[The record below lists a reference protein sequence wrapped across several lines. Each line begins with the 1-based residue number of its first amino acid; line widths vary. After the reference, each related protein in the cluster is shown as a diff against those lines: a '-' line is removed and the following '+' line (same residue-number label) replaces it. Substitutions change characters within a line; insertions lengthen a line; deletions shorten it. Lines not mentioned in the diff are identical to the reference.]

1 MREKFRLLV
10 PKAFLRRWTYKVIA
24 NRHKYVEIE
33 KALLSSRLPL
43 TPQELLAMAHFYSI
57 ISAIVGF
64 IIGLMIVI
72 LVPPALILYIAE
84 KTPFYD
90 LVLLNYSLISMFYPF
105 IAVLIGFIAYKMT
118 QYIIL
123 SYPFFVS
130 NRRKG
135 EIELYLPHAIN
146 MMYGMAVG
154 GTPMYDIVKTIAE
167 SKHIFGELSKEFII
181 IAEMVD
187 VFKRDL
193 YEGMRFVRDTTPS
206 PKLAGFLDNLIFILE
221 GGGKLSDFLRRKS
234 EELAEEREMTFQSFI
249 EFIGLMAEVYIS
261 AFIVLPLFLLIVF
274 IVMRMMGLGFFEM
287 YRIGLMILLP
297 VSTGFFIW
305 LLRSMMPM
313 PKVSLEEYE
322 KRFELIKANVVEGVR
337 HSFVIDKGKILKNK
351 LKRFLLHPFRS
362 GIYEIELKIITFH
375 ISLIAILVFLLSYRF
390 LKLEH
395 TLFLTLSAF
404 LVPLFVIVELKERIL
419 RKMEERIPDVFTELA
434 MLNEA
439 GLTVLEG
446 LKILS
451 GTEMGV
457 LTREIVITRRE
468 LEWGVLIP
476 RAFIRLGLRVKSDV
490 LSKVIPVVVKALET
504 APTVKDAFHVVAKY
518 AEDEVEFKKR
528 IRSSMFLYI
537 VIIYMCIGIFL
548 LTSYMIIT
556 NFLKPFA
563 GLPTTGA
570 GGISVA
576 LDIENVKMTFF
587 EIAVLVGALSGLVAG
602 QIGEGNYLLGIKH
615 TYVFVTMTYVLF
627 FFFI

>member
-1 MREKFRLLV
+1 
-10 PKAFLRRWTYKVIA
+10 
-24 NRHKYVEIE
+24 
-33 KALLSSRLPL
+33 
-43 TPQELLAMAHFYSI
+43 
-57 ISAIVGF
+57 
-64 IIGLMIVI
+64 
-72 LVPPALILYIAE
+72 
-84 KTPFYD
+84 
-90 LVLLNYSLISMFYPF
+90 
-105 IAVLIGFIAYKMT
+105 MT

-221 GGGKLSDFLRRKS
+221 GGGKLSDFLRRMS

-274 IVMRMMGLGFFEM
+274 IVMKMMGLGFFEM

-404 LVPLFVIVELKERIL
+404 MVPLFVIVELKERIL

-548 LTSYMIIT
+548 LTSYMIII

-627 FFFI
+627 FFVI